1 MRISERLGLGAVAAI
16 LLACVG
22 AQALGAATE
31 PAKAGPAPAFVSPGA
46 ATGFETPAAAF
57 RAGAKACYA
66 GDKGAAYAPLA
77 AAAESGH
84 VPAQWKLG
92 RMHAEGDGVAANQLE
107 AFRYFGRIADRH
119 ADADPQSPHA
129 PFIASAFVALGA
141 YYRDGI
147 PDTEIKPDVAR
158 AVSLF
163 TYAASY
169 FGDGDAQY
177 ELGRLYLEGEA
188 VARDLM
194 RAARWLTLAARK
206 NHRGAQA
213 TLGDLLFRGEGTL
226 RHVTRGLTWL
236 ELARRAA
243 VGRDKWILRL
253 HERAFAQA
261 PKADRDRAL
270 EMADAF
276 ARRVAKENA
285 PAARDLGRT
294 NATAADTSVRAR

>member
-1 MRISERLGLGAVAAI
+1 MRISEWLRLGAVAAI

-22 AQALGAATE
+22 AQALGAGTE
-31 PAKAGPAPAFVSPGA
+31 PAKAGPAPAFASPGA
-46 ATGFETPAAAF
+46 ATRFETPAEAF
-57 RAGAKACYA
+57 HAGTRAYYA
-66 GDKGAAYAPLA
+66 GDKSAARAALA

-84 VPAQWKLG
+84 PLAQWKLG
-92 RMHAEGDGVAANQLE
+92 RMYAEGDGVAANPLE
-107 AFRYFGRIADRH
+107 AFRYFSRIADRH
-119 ADADPQSPHA
+119 ADASPHSRHA
-129 PFIASAFVALGA
+129 PFIANAFVALGA

-147 PDTEIKPDVAR
+147 PDTEIKPDVVR

-169 FGDGDAQY
+169 FGDADAQY
-177 ELGRLYLEGEA
+177 ELGRFYLEGEG

-194 RAARWLTLAARK
+194 RAARWLTLPARK

-253 HERAFAQA
+253 REHAFAQA
-261 PKADRDRAL
+261 PKANRDRAL

-276 ARRVAKENA
+276 AR
-285 PAARDLGRT
+285 
-294 NATAADTSVRAR
+294 